1 MLTPLVRI
9 FYHTGRQQYLT
20 EPADIDL
27 SRKIGNHYGQIV
39 RAETFERWGISPLR
53 WQPA

>member
-1 MLTPLVRI
+1 MLFRSRI

-20 EPADIDL
+20 EPVDIDL

-53 WQPA
+53 WLPA